1 MAVYLIDITKMSYDR
16 AILRKLNY
24 FCKTYS
30 SVRETAYLKDFVALK
45 TCDNIVNPKYV
56 IRDTLITYL
65 RNVCDI
71 YKQPDLLQIFL
82 FVFSKDDGKNTLY
95 KYEYSNNMMFSD
107 DITILCFLY
116 YLSKDRNND
125 ESETKQRLMSLMKN
139 KYGIHI
145 EGKMDN
151 TESTQEHNRIT
162 LADIAFSYP
171 SIAWS
176 MSIKM
181 GLYSKLFRKFSD
193 FNIPKAFCLPTIGH
207 VLPILNEEPPFA
219 ILLLIALKTLE
230 YNKFDIESTSLYTVF
245 SDIYMSLVCTL
256 FPQRLKLELCKKW
269 QIVTTDE
276 RKKRYKY
283 VPCFKAYH
291 QEAKNMI
298 AKMKPNDLGLESI
311 LSRL

>member
-1 MAVYLIDITKMSYDR
+1 LRMGSRIVRNITGKLQDIS
-16 AILRKLNY
+16 ALRDLDHFRKQ
-24 FCKTYS
+24 FS
-30 SVRETAYLKDFVALK
+30 SVRETAYLKDFAALK
-45 TCDNIVNPKYV
+45 TFDKISNPKYI

-71 YKQPDLLQIFL
+71 YKQSDLLQVLIFT
-82 FVFSKDDGKNTLY
+82 FYDDGALY
-95 KYEYSNNMMFSD
+95 TFEYSNNMMFSD

-116 YLSKDRNND
+116 VTLHYPCKY
-125 ESETKQRLMSLMKN
+125 ETMQVLMSLMKN

>member
-1 MAVYLIDITKMSYDR
+1 MATIYVRDITQMSYDI
-16 AILRKLNY
+16 AIFHKLNY
-24 FCKTYS
+24 FCKMYS

-65 RNVCDI
+65 RSVCDI
-71 YKQPDLLQIFL
+71 YKQPNLLQIFI
-82 FVFSKDDGKNTLY
+82 FVFFNDHNILCQ
-95 KYEYSNNMMFSD
+95 YEYSNNMMFSD

-116 YLSKDRNND
+116 YLSKDRINN
-125 ESETKQRLMSLMKN
+125 ESETKQVLMSLMKN

-145 EGKMDN
+145 EKKMDN

-176 MSIKM
+176 MSIQM
-181 GLYSKLFRKFSD
+181 GLYSKLFRRFSD
-193 FNIPKAFCLPTIGH
+193 FNIPKEFYLPTIGH

-219 ILLLIALKTLE
+219 ILLLIALKTMK
-230 YNKFDIESTSLYTVF
+230 YNKFNIKGISLYTVF
-245 SDIYMSLVCTL
+245 SDIYMSLVRTL

-269 QIVTTDE
+269 QIVIIDE
-276 RKKRYKY
+276 KKKRYKY

-291 QEAKNMI
+291 QKAKNMI